1 MVQLTPQ
8 QRDRALEVMR
18 EYLSAPANPDGRAPR
33 EVQTD
38 RDRSRV
44 KLIEGELG
52 SLVRGYLDGSVVL
65 GAFKSQIDG
74 VNKRNAYWGF
84 RGVKGQMFFNM
95 IVNVS
100 DDEKECDHQLK
111 SAIAVPATEEGA
123 GSRIARFSDYV
134 NQLGERF
141 LKGGGSKV
149 GRPKPRSIPFFL
161 SYFWQIQDRLEWP
174 VYYTNT
180 VNTLSD
186 LNLWQPKGDLSD
198 DYLEYKRLHEE
209 LSRVF
214 SAASGEPFGFYE
226 VEHVFWL
233 KGGNP
238 TGGNRPMNKES
249 PHPAPTHL
257 SAVLLSESIT
267 RLPESYVPPIIA
279 ALPLMSRNDPQLQD
293 AAKNSGTSLERAF
306 EKGVDAA
313 FRILGYETELMGQG
327 QGRVP
332 DGIAASPDDSY
343 AIIWDAKVREKHYTM
358 GTDDRAIREYVTTQN
373 RELKRKGTLRN
384 MYYAIVSS
392 RFAGDFEG
400 TVKSLKMETHIKE
413 VVLIEADALVAMVDA
428 KLREPRAL
436 NLGPDGLQQLLSEG
450 GVLHAEDVKE
460 LLG

>member
-149 GRPKPRSIPFFL
+149 GRPKQRSIP
-161 SYFWQIQDRLEWP
+161 
-174 VYYTNT
+174 
-180 VNTLSD
+180 
-186 LNLWQPKGDLSD
+186 
-198 DYLEYKRLHEE
+198 
-209 LSRVF
+209 
-214 SAASGEPFGFYE
+214 
-226 VEHVFWL
+226 
-233 KGGNP
+233 
-238 TGGNRPMNKES
+238 
-249 PHPAPTHL
+249 
-257 SAVLLSESIT
+257 
-267 RLPESYVPPIIA
+267 
-279 ALPLMSRNDPQLQD
+279 
-293 AAKNSGTSLERAF
+293 
-306 EKGVDAA
+306 
-313 FRILGYETELMGQG
+313 
-327 QGRVP
+327 
-332 DGIAASPDDSY
+332 
-343 AIIWDAKVREKHYTM
+343 
-358 GTDDRAIREYVTTQN
+358 
-373 RELKRKGTLRN
+373 
-384 MYYAIVSS
+384 
-392 RFAGDFEG
+392 
-400 TVKSLKMETHIKE
+400 
-413 VVLIEADALVAMVDA
+413 
-428 KLREPRAL
+428 
-436 NLGPDGLQQLLSEG
+436 
-450 GVLHAEDVKE
+450 
-460 LLG
+460 